1 MDEQL
6 ILAGE
11 CHVVGAHQ
19 AKVHVVSRLGI
30 VSFLVL
36 HRVFIVMT
44 ALSSKNLL
52 VLLPGQIDI

>member
-11 CHVVGAHQ
+11 SHVVGAYQ
-19 AKVHVVSRLGI
+19 TKVHVVSRLGI

-36 HRVFIVMT
+36 HKIFIV
-44 ALSSKNLL
+44 
-52 VLLPGQIDI
+52 V